1 LSTELIAQLTRPIN
15 TALEHDFLDL
25 LSTAAELKSAPPAQ
39 TGVIDAGVD
48 LFATLF
54 AQQNAEGMVQ
64 SLGTLSSN
72 ARSSKLERNPG
83 RRQAVVA
90 NTVCAL
96 RRALSAPDASGQRAR
111 KALGS
116 QQVADLVKNILQV
129 RTASCGDK

>member
-1 LSTELIAQLTRPIN
+1 V

-25 LSTAAELKSAPPAQ
+25 ISTSSTISAAPPAQ

-48 LFATLF
+48 LFSTLF

-90 NTVCAL
+90 NTVFAL
-96 RRALSAPDASGQRAR
+96 RRALGAPDANGQRAR
-111 KALGS
+111 KALGT
-116 QQVADLVKNILQV
+116 QQVADLVRNILQV
-129 RTASCGDK
+129 CARAAV